1 MSSERFQRQDRG
13 SFFGDMIYDRVVPAD
28 HFLRKLDELVPWE
41 RFTRKLIQ
49 CYRGKA
55 RQGRPPYDPA
65 VLLKMLLVAYLYN
78 LSERQTEVVAS
89 DSLSI
94 KWFLGLGA
102 DEAPPDHS
110 TLTAFKR
117 RLIDNGQVGTFEAM
131 LADMV
136 RLARDKGVP
145 FGSIQVMDSVHT
157 VANVNVDK
165 DQQRR
170 KKHGRGPRDPGAGW
184 GVKDSWPGKT
194 ARGEVKRDEQG
205 RVVKDKLSFY
215 GYKSHVS
222 LNAEAQM
229 ITSLRVTAGGAYDGH
244 QLPAL
249 LKQDLEQ
256 GLSVGTVVADKGY
269 DDGANHELLRV
280 KGVHSAIRLNEYRTQ
295 KKDKNKGVWLAL
307 RATPEYQCGGR
318 ERYKIERKFGEAKQ
332 GHGLGRCR
340 YLGLVRYAL
349 QAFLTALAL
358 NLKRMVKVLAGVNF
372 KGRASAAG

>member
-1 MSSERFQRQDRG
+1 MSSERFQAQDRG

-28 HFLRKLDELVPWE
+28 HFLRKLEGLVPWD
-41 RFTRKLIQ
+41 RFTRKLVK

-131 LADMV
+131 LADIV
-136 RLARDKGVP
+136 SLAREKGVP

-165 DQQRR
+165 DQRRR
-170 KKHGRGPRDPGAGW
+170 KQSGRGPRDPGAGW

-194 ARGEVKRDEQG
+194 AQGEPRRDEKG
-205 RVVKDKLSFY
+205 HVVKDKLSFY

-222 LNAEAQM
+222 LNAEAEM

-256 GLSVGTVVADKGY
+256 GLVVGTVAADKGY
-269 DDGANHELLRV
+269 DDGDNHELLRV

-295 KKDKNKGVWLAL
+295 KKDKNKEVWLAL
-307 RATPEYQCGGR
+307 RATPEYQQGGQ
-318 ERYKIERKFGEAKQ
+318 ERYKIERKFGEGKQ

-340 YLGLVRYAL
+340 YLGLVRYAI

-358 NLKRMVKVLAGVNF
+358 NLKRMVKVLTGVNF

>member
-1 MSSERFQRQDRG
+1 
-13 SFFGDMIYDRVVPAD
+13 MIYDRAVSAE
-28 HFLRKLDELVPWE
+28 HFLRKLEELVPWD
-41 RFTRKLIQ
+41 RFTRKLVQ
-49 CYRGKA
+49 FYRGKA

-117 RLIDNGQVGTFEAM
+117 RLIDNGQVGPFEVM
-131 LADMV
+131 LAEIV
-136 RLARDKGVP
+136 RLAQEKGVP

-170 KKHGRGPRDPGAGW
+170 KRLGQGQRDPGAGW

-194 ARGEVKRDEQG
+194 AQGKPKRDEQG
-205 RVVKDKLSFY
+205 QAVKEKLSFY

-222 LNAEAQM
+222 LNAQAEM
-229 ITSLRVTAGGAYDGH
+229 ITSVRVTAGGAYDGH
-244 QLPAL
+244 ELPGL
-249 LKQDLEQ
+249 LKQDLDQ
-256 GLSVGTVVADKGY
+256 GLPVGTVAADKGY
-269 DDGANHELLRV
+269 DDGDNHELLRV
-280 KGVHSAIRLNEYRTQ
+280 NGLHSAIRLNEYRTH
-295 KKDKNKGVWLAL
+295 KRDKNKEVWLAL
-307 RATPEYQCGGR
+307 RATPEYQQGVK

-358 NLKRMVKVLAGVNF
+358 NLKRMVKVLSGVNF
-372 KGRASAAG
+372 KGRASAAE

>member
-1 MSSERFQRQDRG
+1 MSSERFQPQDRG

-28 HFLRKLDELVPWE
+28 HFLRKLEELVPWG
-41 RFTRKLIQ
+41 RFTRKLIK

-136 RLARDKGVP
+136 RLAQEKGVR

-165 DQQRR
+165 DHQRR
-170 KKHGRGPRDPGAGW
+170 KHPGRGPRDPGAGW

-194 ARGEVKRDEQG
+194 VQGEPKRDEQG

-215 GYKSHVS
+215 GYKAHVS

-229 ITSLRVTAGGAYDGH
+229 ITSVKVTAGGAYDGH

-249 LKQDLEQ
+249 LKQDLDQ
-256 GLSVGTVVADKGY
+256 GLEVGTVAADKGY

-295 KKDKNKGVWLAL
+295 KKDKHKEVWLAL
-307 RATPEYQCGGR
+307 QATPEYQQGGR

-340 YLGLVRYAL
+340 YLGGVRYAI

-358 NLKRMVKVLAGVNF
+358 NLKRMVKVLTGVNF

>member
-1 MSSERFQRQDRG
+1 MGGEWFARQDRG
-13 SFFGDMIYDRVVPAD
+13 SFFGDMIYDRVVPAG
-28 HFLRKLDELVPWE
+28 HFLRKLEELVPWDQ
-41 RFTRKLIQ
+41 FTRKLLKL
-49 CYRGKA
+49 YRGKA

-94 KWFLGLGA
+94 KWFLGLAA

-117 RLIDNGQVGTFEAM
+117 RLIDNGQLGPFEAM
-131 LADMV
+131 LAEIV
-136 RLARDKGVP
+136 RLAQEKGVP

-165 DQQRR
+165 DRQRR
-170 KKHGRGPRDPGAGW
+170 KHPGKGPRDPGAGW

-194 ARGEVKRDEQG
+194 AQGEPKRDEKGQA
-205 RVVKDKLSFY
+205 VKEKLSFY

-222 LNAEAQM
+222 LNAEAEM

-244 QLPAL
+244 ELPAL
-249 LKQDLEQ
+249 LQQDLDQ
-256 GLSVGTVVADKGY
+256 GLPVGTVAVDKGY
-269 DDGANHELLRV
+269 DDGDNHELLRV
-280 KGVHSAIRLNEYRTQ
+280 KGVHSAIRLNDYRTQ
-295 KKDKNKGVWLAL
+295 KKDKHKEVWLAL
-307 RATPEYQCGGR
+307 QATPEYQQGVK

-358 NLKRMVKVLAGVNF
+358 NLKRMVKVLSGVNF